1 MHSVLRTET
10 LKLSPPGFVCLRSTG
25 KCCTRRMPLG
35 VCADHVQQGGVVP
48 GPVDC
53 GRRELFL
60 SSVRMW
66 VAPLFADVA
75 CEASACVW

>member
-1 MHSVLRTET
+1 
-10 LKLSPPGFVCLRSTG
+10 
-25 KCCTRRMPLG
+25 MPLG